1 MSVDPLKNVKEL
13 IPYVPGKPVEELE
26 RELGVRNAVKLA
38 SNENPLGPSPRA
50 MEAVKNSLPVCNRYP
65 DGGCFYLKGKLAE
78 KLGVSPENLIIGNGS
93 NEVIQIAARTYMNH
107 EHEAIFGGHAF
118 IVYPL
123 VTKAVGAKEIV
134 SPMPDM
140 KNDLQDIASR
150 VTDKTRMIFL
160 ANPNNP
166 TGTIFKKNEFEWFL
180 DNVPEDVIILVDEA
194 YFEYVD
200 EVDYPDT
207 LKYHEKRESLITV
220 RTFSKIYGLAG
231 LRVGYAIASGE
242 IISYLNRVR
251 EPFNVSTLA
260 QSAALAAIDDE
271 EHIEKSRLV
280 NSDGMAYLCRELD
293 RMGISHVPSFANFVL
308 VDMKTDPLPY
318 YQSLLEKGVIVR
330 PVGGYGLKEHL
341 RVSVGLADENE
352 RFVKALGEVI
362 DEIQ

>member
-1 MSVDPLKNVKEL
+1 
-13 IPYVPGKPVEELE
+13 
-26 RELGVRNAVKLA
+26 
-38 SNENPLGPSPRA
+38 
-50 MEAVKNSLPVCNRYP
+50 MEAVKNSLPDCNRYP